1 MKRRSGLIAT
11 AGWTASTLAVFDS
24 SFTIAAEHPPTV
36 GLVSISRPEVAKPA
50 IERLLEQLRATGLVE
65 GRDFEFDG
73 RYASGDPG
81 RLDALA
87 QELVR
92 ANPAV
97 IVAGAGAIPALTRA
111 TITIPIVM
119 WAVSN
124 PVEAGLVRSLSNPG
138 GNLTGVTY
146 NPPEIGAKI
155 IDVLKMAAPHV
166 SRIALVWNPD
176 AQGMVQFKGEVE
188 RGARSAR
195 VTVSYIDLHEA
206 ADYRPEL
213 LDAAR
218 PDALYVTWDP
228 TVLAVIAPRLVE
240 YVAGRRLPSIGV
252 LRQFVEMGGLMSL
265 GPDPKE
271 LTSVVARLVG
281 RILNGAS
288 PATLPIEQPT
298 RYELIVNRRT
308 ADAIGLRL
316 PRELL
321 LRASEVIEK

>member
-1 MKRRSGLIAT
+1 VKRRLGLVAA
-11 AGWTASTLAVFDS
+11 AGWTASTLTAFCS
-24 SFTIAAEHPPTV
+24 SSSIAADRPPTI
-36 GLVSISRPEVAKPA
+36 GLVSINRPEVAKPA

-97 IVAGAGAIPALTRA
+97 IVTGSGAIAALARA
-111 TITIPIVM
+111 TTTIPIVM
-119 WAVSN
+119 WGVAN
-124 PVEAGLVRSLSNPG
+124 PVEAGLVRSLSYPG
-138 GNLTGVTY
+138 GNLTGVIY
-146 NPPEIGAKI
+146 NPPEIGAKL
-155 IDVLKMAAPHV
+155 IDMLKMAAPQV
-166 SRIALVWNPD
+166 ARIALVWNPD
-176 AQGMVQFKGEVE
+176 ALGMYQFKGEVE
-188 RGARSAR
+188 RGARLAR
-195 VTVSYIDLHEA
+195 VTVSYVDLREP

-213 LDAAR
+213 LEDAR
-218 PDALYVTWDP
+218 PDALYVAWDP
-228 TVLAVIAPRLVE
+228 TVATISPRLVE
-240 YVAGRRLPSIGV
+240 YATARRLPSIGV

-271 LTSVVARLVG
+271 LSAVVARLAG
-281 RILNGAS
+281 RILKGAS

-298 RYELIVNRRT
+298 GYELIINRKT

-321 LRASEVIEK
+321 LRATEVIER